1 MGSEWKLL
9 ELKTLFAPMAHLE
22 QTRVISK
29 GSKITFLLF
38 YFLIGV
44 VYSSNVKVNNDE
56 IVAKKGSEDSL
67 VCSANSK
74 VLGCSFQSPANH
86 NFNMLR

>member
-1 MGSEWKLL
+1 
-9 ELKTLFAPMAHLE
+9 MAVLSVSHLE
-22 QTRVISK
+22 QTRLISR
-29 GSKITFLLF
+29 GSVTTFLLF
-38 YFLIGV
+38 YFLIV
-44 VYSSNVKVNNDE
+44 EVYSSNVQVNNDE
-56 IVAKKGSEDSL
+56 IVAKKGSEDNL